1 MTTEKKLALL
11 EETLEIDEGTLKA
24 DMVLDDIEEYDS
36 LARISVIV
44 MMEDTFGVKLSAD
57 TVRGFEKVNDILERM
72 K

>member
-1 MTTEKKLALL
+1 M
-11 EETLEIDEGTLKA
+11 EIDEGTLKA